1 VALGVAS
8 ASAGIFG
15 GSRFGGG
22 LIIAGTFFDIPGFGS
37 LDPESEFPLSAV
49 CLAEPASP
57 FCEFASAEFA
67 SLESAVLPSPD
78 LSADPS
84 AELTSPG
91 FLKMLL
97 QTISTIRKVCVSD
110 LVGVE
115 ADSGGIGGVASSP
128 AVAAA

>member
-1 VALGVAS
+1 MALGVAS

-22 LIIAGTFFDIPGFGS
+22 LIIAGTFLDTPGFGS

-57 FCEFASAEFA
+57 FCELASAEFA
-67 SLESAVLPSPD
+67 SLESVVLPSPD

-84 AELTSPG
+84 AGINVAGIFENIAANYVDNSEG
-91 FLKMLL
+91 LL
-97 QTISTIRKVCVSD
+97 FR
-110 LVGVE
+110 
-115 ADSGGIGGVASSP
+115 SGRC
-128 AVAAA
+128 